1 MKKPPQQPPV
11 SAVKC
16 MAMSLLH
23 SEPNSCAIFKTNIHF
38 KKSFHL
44 LVLPAAQMESC
55 KAPWAN
61 QIATLILPVII
72 NANTNKPLKHQ

>member
-1 MKKPPQQPPV
+1 MSQRTHCANSVHCTHILMKKPPQQPPV

-23 SEPNSCAIFKTNIHF
+23 SEPNSCAIFKTNIHL

-55 KAPWAN
+55 KAP
-61 QIATLILPVII
+61 
-72 NANTNKPLKHQ
+72 

>member
-23 SEPNSCAIFKTNIHF
+23 SEPNSCAIFKTNI
-38 KKSFHL
+38 HL